1 MNTGKVAKVMA
12 ETMNATLKKVGE
24 VRPEELA
31 GYDLVG
37 IGSGSLFRGHA
48 CTSFC
53 AIFSIM
59 QLIISQNNKMRIY

>member
-24 VRPEELA
+24 VRPEDLA

-37 IGSGSLFRGHA
+37 IGSGSLFSNRLGGG
-48 CTSFC
+48 CLQ
-53 AIFSIM
+53 M
-59 QLIISQNNKMRIY
+59 EQ

>member
-37 IGSGSLFRGHA
+37 IGSGSLFSNRLGGG
-48 CTSFC
+48 CLQ
-53 AIFSIM
+53 M
-59 QLIISQNNKMRIY
+59 EQ